1 MQRTTGFFNHP
12 LYSKLFAFLLLTI
25 VCLGTKGV
33 KSLKIG
39 WTHIIVVGFCGFILY
54 FFNDFLLRIPASLT
68 VRAGSYTASLLGG
81 YLLMLTAGTWLWR
94 LLHNDLLEDVF
105 NEENESFMQET
116 RLIENECSVNLPTL
130 FRYRGETY
138 QGWVNFVNPYRS
150 VAVVG
155 SPGSGKSFAVINN
168 FIRQFIEKSFSL
180 YVYDFKFPDLSIL
193 AYNHLLRFKH
203 RYEVKPQFCVINFD
217 DPRHSHRCN
226 PLNAKFLTDIA
237 DAYEAANV
245 TMLGLNRSWS
255 QKQGDF
261 FIESSV
267 ILFAAIIW
275 FLKIYKDGKYCTFPH
290 AVELLMQKYEEVFTV
305 LMARP
310 ELEGYVSAFVDAWKS
325 GAVEQLAGQVAS
337 TKIALSR
344 IISPSLY
351 WVMSGDDFSLD
362 INNPKAP
369 KILCVGNNPERVAIY
384 GATLSLYNARIVKM
398 INRKGKLK
406 CGVVVDEL
414 PTIFFKNLD
423 QLVATARSNRVA
435 TVLGMQDFSQLTRDY
450 GEQESKVIQNIV
462 GNIISGQVVG
472 DTARIL
478 SERFGKIVQQR
489 QSLNISREDKSKG
502 INTQLDNVIPAS
514 KISNLSQGEFV
525 GAVADNFGDNFT
537 QKMFHARIV
546 VDTRKVKAE
555 EGQFRHIPV
564 LTDFRDENGEDRM
577 SQVIEENYYRIK
589 QEAAQIIEDEL
600 RRLADDPKH
609 KHLFEQREQ

>member
-1 MQRTTGFFNHP
+1 MCVAWYAAT
-12 LYSKLFAFLLLTI
+12 LFA
-25 VCLGTKGV
+25 
-33 KSLKIG
+33 
-39 WTHIIVVGFCGFILY
+39 
-54 FFNDFLLRIPASLT
+54 
-68 VRAGSYTASLLGG
+68 G
-81 YLLMLTAGTWLWR
+81 YLLMLTAGIWMWR
-94 LLHNDLLEDVF
+94 LLRHNLLDDVF
-105 NEENESFMQET
+105 NDENESFMQET
-116 RLIENECSVNLPTL
+116 RLIENEYSVNLPTL
-130 FRYRGETY
+130 FRYQGRTW
-138 QGWVNFVNPYRS
+138 QGWLNIPAVFRA
-150 VAVVG
+150 VAVIG
-155 SPGSGKSFAVINN
+155 SPGSGKSFTVINN
-168 FIRQFIEKSFSL
+168 FIRQFIEKSFCL
-180 YVYDFKFPDLSIL
+180 YIYDFKYPDLSTL
-193 AYNHLLRFKH
+193 AYNHLLRYKD
-203 RYEVKPQFCVINFD
+203 RYEVTPQFCVINFD

-226 PLNAKFLTDIA
+226 PLKAEFLTDIA
-237 DAYEAANV
+237 DSYEAANV

-275 FLKIYKDGKYCTFPH
+275 FLKIYENGKYCTFPH
-290 AVELLMQKYEEVFTV
+290 AIELLMQKYEEVFTI

-384 GATLSLYNARIVKM
+384 GAALSLYNSRIVKM
-398 INRKGKLK
+398 IYRKGQQK
-406 CGVVVDEL
+406 CGVIVDEL
-414 PTIFFKNLD
+414 PTIFFKGLD

-435 TVLGMQDFSQLTRDY
+435 VCLGMQDFSQLTRDY

-489 QSLNISREDKSKG
+489 QSLNINREDKSTG

-525 GAVADNFGDNFT
+525 GAVADNFGDNMS
-537 QKMFHARIV
+537 QKMFHARII
-546 VDTRKVKAE
+546 VDTEKIKAE
-555 EGQFRHIPV
+555 EKQYRPIPV
-564 LTDFRDENGEDRM
+564 LSDFTDENGKDRM
-577 SQVIEENYYRIK
+577 AEVVEANYYRIK
-589 QEAAQIIEDEL
+589 QEAAQIVEDEL
-600 RRLADDPKH
+600 RRIAADPKLQ
-609 KHLFEQREQ
+609 HLFKGNAQ

>member
-1 MQRTTGFFNHP
+1 MPGVRVAWYTGT
-12 LYSKLFAFLLLTI
+12 LFA
-25 VCLGTKGV
+25 
-33 KSLKIG
+33 
-39 WTHIIVVGFCGFILY
+39 
-54 FFNDFLLRIPASLT
+54 
-68 VRAGSYTASLLGG
+68 G
-81 YLLMLTAGTWLWR
+81 YLLMLTAGIWIWWLLR
-94 LLHNDLLEDVF
+94 HDLLDDVF
-105 NEENESFMQET
+105 NDENESFMQET
-116 RLIENECSVNLPTL
+116 RLLSGEYSVNLPTL
-130 FRYRGETY
+130 FRYRG
-138 QGWVNFVNPYRS
+138 QNFRGWVNIAVFRS
-150 VAVVG
+150 CMVVG
-155 SPGSGKSFAVINN
+155 SPGSGKSFTVINN
-168 FIRQFIEKSFSL
+168 YIKQLIEKGYSL
-180 YVYDFKFPDLSIL
+180 YLYDFKYPDLSML
-193 AYNHLLRFKH
+193 AYNHLLRFTHK
-203 RYEVKPQFCVINFD
+203 YEVKPQFCVINFD

-226 PLNAKFLTDIA
+226 PLKAEFLTDIA
-237 DAYEAANV
+237 DSYEAANV

-275 FLKIYKDGKYCTFPH
+275 FLKIYENGKYCTFPH
-290 AVELLMQKYEEVFTV
+290 AVELLMQKYEEVFTI

-384 GATLSLYNARIVKM
+384 GAALSLYNSRIVKM
-398 INRKGKLK
+398 INRKGQQK
-406 CGVVVDEL
+406 CGVIVDEL
-414 PTIFFKNLD
+414 PTIFFKGLD

-435 TVLGMQDFSQLTRDY
+435 VCLGMQDFSQLTRDY

-489 QSLNISREDKSKG
+489 QSLNINREDKSTG

-525 GAVADNFGDNFT
+525 GAVADNFGDNMS
-537 QKMFHARIV
+537 QKMFHARII
-546 VDTRKVKAE
+546 VDTEKIKAE
-555 EGQFRHIPV
+555 EKQYRPIPV
-564 LTDFRDENGEDRM
+564 LSDFTDENGKDRM
-577 SQVIEENYYRIK
+577 AEVVEANYYRIK
-589 QEAAQIIEDEL
+589 QEAAQIVEDEL
-600 RRLADDPKH
+600 RRIAADPKLQ
-609 KHLFEQREQ
+609 HLFKGNAQ

>member
-1 MQRTTGFFNHP
+1 MCVAWYAAT
-12 LYSKLFAFLLLTI
+12 LFA
-25 VCLGTKGV
+25 
-33 KSLKIG
+33 
-39 WTHIIVVGFCGFILY
+39 
-54 FFNDFLLRIPASLT
+54 
-68 VRAGSYTASLLGG
+68 G
-81 YLLMLTAGTWLWR
+81 YLLMLTAGIWMWR
-94 LLHNDLLEDVF
+94 LLRHNLLDDVF
-105 NEENESFMQET
+105 NDENESFMQET
-116 RLIENECSVNLPTL
+116 RLIENEYSVNLPTL
-130 FRYRGETY
+130 FRYQGRTW
-138 QGWVNFVNPYRS
+138 QGWLNIPAVFRA
-150 VAVVG
+150 VAVIG
-155 SPGSGKSFAVINN
+155 SPGSGKSFTVINN
-168 FIRQFIEKSFSL
+168 FIRQFIEKSFCL
-180 YVYDFKFPDLSIL
+180 YIYDFKYPDLSTL
-193 AYNHLLRFKH
+193 AYNHLLRYKD
-203 RYEVKPQFCVINFD
+203 RYEVTPQFCVINFD

-226 PLNAKFLTDIA
+226 PLKAEFLTDIA
-237 DAYEAANV
+237 DSYEAANV

-275 FLKIYKDGKYCTFPH
+275 FLKIYENGKYCTFPH
-290 AVELLMQKYEEVFTV
+290 AVELLMQKYEEVFTI

-384 GATLSLYNARIVKM
+384 GAALSLYNSRIVKM
-398 INRKGKLK
+398 INRKGQQK
-406 CGVVVDEL
+406 CGVIVDEL
-414 PTIFFKNLD
+414 PTIFFKGLD

-435 TVLGMQDFSQLTRDY
+435 VCLGMQDFSQLTRDY

-489 QSLNISREDKSKG
+489 QSLNINREDKSTG

-525 GAVADNFGDNFT
+525 GAVADNFGDNMS
-537 QKMFHARIV
+537 QKMFHARII
-546 VDTRKVKAE
+546 VDTEKIKAE
-555 EGQFRHIPV
+555 EKQYRPIPV
-564 LTDFRDENGEDRM
+564 LSDFTDENGKDRM
-577 SQVIEENYYRIK
+577 AEVVEANYYRIK
-589 QEAAQIIEDEL
+589 QEAAQIVEDEL
-600 RRLADDPKH
+600 RRIAADPKLQ
-609 KHLFEQREQ
+609 HLCPVLKKVYRKE

>member
-1 MQRTTGFFNHP
+1 MHRTTGFFNHP
-12 LYSKLFAFLLLTI
+12 LYSKLFAFLLLFI
-25 VCLGTKGV
+25 ACLGTRGIKTQ
-33 KSLKIG
+33 KIG
-39 WTHIIVVGFCGFILY
+39 WRHVVPTAVCGFVLF
-54 FFNDFLLRIPASLT
+54 FFNEWLLRTPYSLT
-68 VRAGSYTASLLGG
+68 ARVGWYAATLLAG
-81 YLLMLTAGTWLWR
+81 YLMMMTAGIWLWR
-94 LLHNDLLEDVF
+94 LLHHDLLDDVF
-105 NEENESFMQET
+105 NDENESFMQET
-116 RLIENECSVNLPTL
+116 RLVENEYSVNLPTL
-130 FRYRGETY
+130 FSYRGRMIH
-138 QGWVNFVNPYRS
+138 GWVNFINPFRGC
-150 VAVVG
+150 AVVG
-155 SPGSGKSFAVINN
+155 SPGSGKSYAVINN
-168 FIRQFIEKSFSL
+168 FIRQFIEKSFTC
-180 YVYDFKFPDLSIL
+180 YIYDFKYPDLSTL
-193 AYNHLLRFKH
+193 AYNHLLRYKH
-203 RYEVKPQFCVINFD
+203 RYKVKPKFCIINFD
-217 DPRHSHRCN
+217 DPRNSHRCN
-226 PLNAKFLTDIA
+226 PLKAEFLTDIA
-237 DAYEAANV
+237 DSYEAAHV
-245 TMLGLNRSWS
+245 TMLGLNRTWS

-275 FLKIYKDGKYCTFPH
+275 FLKIYQNGKYCTFPH

-351 WVMSGDDFSLD
+351 WVMSGDDFTLD
-362 INNPKAP
+362 INNPEAP
-369 KILCVGNNPERVAIY
+369 KVLCMGNNPERVAIY
-384 GATLSLYNARIVKM
+384 GAALSLYNSRIVKL
-398 INRKGKLK
+398 INRKGRLK
-406 CGVVVDEL
+406 CAVIVDEL

-478 SERFGKIVQQR
+478 SERFGKNVQQR
-489 QSLNISREDKSKG
+489 QSLTISREDNSTG
-502 INTQLDNVIPAS
+502 LNTQLENVIPAS

-525 GAVADNFGDNFT
+525 GAVTDNFGETLT

-546 VDTRKVKAE
+546 VDTAAVSAE
-555 EGQFRHIPV
+555 EKQFRTIPQI
-564 LTDFRDENGEDRM
+564 TDFTDESGTDRM
-577 SQVIEENYYRIK
+577 AEIIQANYYRIK

-600 RRLADDPKH
+600 RRLADDPNY
-609 KHLFEQREQ
+609 KHLFKNGDQ

>member
-1 MQRTTGFFNHP
+1 MPGVRVAWYTGT
-12 LYSKLFAFLLLTI
+12 LFA
-25 VCLGTKGV
+25 
-33 KSLKIG
+33 
-39 WTHIIVVGFCGFILY
+39 
-54 FFNDFLLRIPASLT
+54 
-68 VRAGSYTASLLGG
+68 G
-81 YLLMLTAGTWLWR
+81 YLLMLTAGIWIWR
-94 LLHNDLLEDVF
+94 LLRHDLLDDVF
-105 NEENESFMQET
+105 NDENESFMQET
-116 RLIENECSVNLPTL
+116 RLLSDEYSVNLPTL
-130 FRYRGETY
+130 FRYRG
-138 QGWVNFVNPYRS
+138 QNFRGWVNIAVFRS
-150 VAVVG
+150 CMVVG
-155 SPGSGKSFAVINN
+155 SPGSGKSFTVINN
-168 FIRQFIEKSFSL
+168 YIKQLIEKGYSL
-180 YVYDFKFPDLSIL
+180 YLYDFKYPDLSML
-193 AYNHLLRFKH
+193 AYNHLLRFTHK
-203 RYEVKPQFCVINFD
+203 YEVKPQFCVINFD

-226 PLNAKFLTDIA
+226 PINADFLTDIA
-237 DAYEAANV
+237 DAYEAAYV
-245 TMLGLNRSWS
+245 IMIGLNRSWS

-275 FLKIYKDGKYCTFPH
+275 FLKIYENGKYCTFPH
-290 AVELLMQKYEEVFTV
+290 AVELLMQKYEEVFTI

-384 GATLSLYNARIVKM
+384 GAALSLYNSRIVKM
-398 INRKGKLK
+398 INRKGQQK
-406 CGVVVDEL
+406 CGVIVDEL
-414 PTIFFKNLD
+414 PTIFFKGLD

-435 TVLGMQDFSQLTRDY
+435 VCLGMQDFSQLTRDY

-489 QSLNISREDKSKG
+489 QSLNINREDKSTG

-525 GAVADNFGDNFT
+525 GAVADNFGDNMS
-537 QKMFHARIV
+537 QKMFHARII
-546 VDTRKVKAE
+546 VDTEKIKAE
-555 EGQFRHIPV
+555 EKQYRPIPV
-564 LTDFRDENGEDRM
+564 LSDFTDENGKDRM
-577 SQVIEENYYRIK
+577 AEVVEANYYRIK
-589 QEAAQIIEDEL
+589 QEAA
-600 RRLADDPKH
+600 
-609 KHLFEQREQ
+609 

>member
-1 MQRTTGFFNHP
+1 MCVAWYAAT
-12 LYSKLFAFLLLTI
+12 LF
-25 VCLGTKGV
+25 V
-33 KSLKIG
+33 
-39 WTHIIVVGFCGFILY
+39 
-54 FFNDFLLRIPASLT
+54 
-68 VRAGSYTASLLGG
+68 G
-81 YLLMLTAGTWLWR
+81 YLLMLTAGIWMWR
-94 LLHNDLLEDVF
+94 LLRHNLLDDVF
-105 NEENESFMQET
+105 NDENESFMQET
-116 RLIENECSVNLPTL
+116 RLIENEYSVNLPTL
-130 FRYRGETY
+130 FRYQGRTW
-138 QGWVNFVNPYRS
+138 QGWLNIPAVFRA
-150 VAVVG
+150 VAVIG
-155 SPGSGKSFAVINN
+155 SPGSGKSFTVINN
-168 FIRQFIEKSFSL
+168 FIRQFIEKSFCL
-180 YVYDFKFPDLSIL
+180 YIYDFKYPDLSTL
-193 AYNHLLRFKH
+193 AYNHLLRYKD
-203 RYEVKPQFCVINFD
+203 RYEVTPQFCVINFD

-226 PLNAKFLTDIA
+226 PLKAEFLTDIA
-237 DAYEAANV
+237 DSYEAANV

-275 FLKIYKDGKYCTFPH
+275 FLKIYENGKYCTFPH
-290 AVELLMQKYEEVFTV
+290 AVELLMQKYEEVFTI

-384 GATLSLYNARIVKM
+384 GAALSLYNSRIVKM
-398 INRKGKLK
+398 INRKGQQK
-406 CGVVVDEL
+406 CGVIVDEL
-414 PTIFFKNLD
+414 PTIFFKGLD

-435 TVLGMQDFSQLTRDY
+435 VCLGMQDFSQLTRDY

-489 QSLNISREDKSKG
+489 QSLNINREDKSTG

-525 GAVADNFGDNFT
+525 GAVADNFGDNMS
-537 QKMFHARIV
+537 QKMFHARII
-546 VDTRKVKAE
+546 VDTEKIKAE
-555 EGQFRHIPV
+555 EKQYRPIPV
-564 LTDFRDENGEDRM
+564 LSDFTDENGKDRM
-577 SQVIEENYYRIK
+577 AEVVEANYYRIK
-589 QEAAQIIEDEL
+589 QEAAQIVEDEL
-600 RRLADDPKH
+600 RRIAADPKLQ
-609 KHLFEQREQ
+609 HLFKGNAQ

>member
-1 MQRTTGFFNHP
+1 MPGVRVAWYTGT
-12 LYSKLFAFLLLTI
+12 LFA
-25 VCLGTKGV
+25 
-33 KSLKIG
+33 
-39 WTHIIVVGFCGFILY
+39 
-54 FFNDFLLRIPASLT
+54 
-68 VRAGSYTASLLGG
+68 G
-81 YLLMLTAGTWLWR
+81 YLLMLTAGIWIWR
-94 LLHNDLLEDVF
+94 LLRHDLLDDVF
-105 NEENESFMQET
+105 NDENESFMQET
-116 RLIENECSVNLPTL
+116 RLLSDEYSVNLPTL
-130 FRYRGETY
+130 FRYQGRTW
-138 QGWVNFVNPYRS
+138 QGWLNIPAVFRA
-150 VAVVG
+150 VAVIG
-155 SPGSGKSFAVINN
+155 SPGSGKSFTVINN
-168 FIRQFIEKSFSL
+168 FIRQFIEKSFCL
-180 YVYDFKFPDLSIL
+180 YIYDFKYPDLSML
-193 AYNHLLRFKH
+193 AYNHLLRFTHK
-203 RYEVKPQFCVINFD
+203 YEVTPQFCVINFD

-226 PLNAKFLTDIA
+226 PLKAEFLTDIA
-237 DAYEAANV
+237 DSYEAANV

-275 FLKIYKDGKYCTFPH
+275 FLKIYENGKYCTFPH
-290 AVELLMQKYEEVFTV
+290 AVELLMQKYEEVFTI

-384 GATLSLYNARIVKM
+384 GAALSLYNSRIVKM
-398 INRKGKLK
+398 INRKGQQK
-406 CGVVVDEL
+406 CGVIVDEL
-414 PTIFFKNLD
+414 PTIFFKGLD

-435 TVLGMQDFSQLTRDY
+435 VCLGMQDFSQLTRDY

-489 QSLNISREDKSKG
+489 QSLNINREDKSTG

-525 GAVADNFGDNFT
+525 GAVADNFGDNMS
-537 QKMFHARIV
+537 QKMFHARII
-546 VDTRKVKAE
+546 VDTEKIKAE
-555 EGQFRHIPV
+555 EKQYRPIPV
-564 LTDFRDENGEDRM
+564 LSDFTDENGKDRM
-577 SQVIEENYYRIK
+577 AEVVEANYYRIK
-589 QEAAQIIEDEL
+589 QEAAQIVEDEL
-600 RRLADDPKH
+600 RRIADDPKL
-609 KHLFEQREQ
+609 KHLFKGNETVAN